1 MRFFLLFILAVF
13 PLSALAQAPIPE
25 SHPVK
30 SIEQQKLS
38 TQEKEKA
45 LRQELKDLKN
55 DLEQKR
61 QKMVNVAGNIKANEK
76 KLIALESRI
85 DEKRHEQLEIEVRL
99 GDDKAVISDLIL
111 ALERMRRVPPEAM
124 IARPG
129 APMKTAQSAM
139 LLQATLPRIYDRAN
153 ALKEDLDA
161 LKNVMDSLKA
171 DRAKAL
177 ETSKKLESDHKNLSA
192 LLHSREKIYAKT
204 AEDVKQRQAEL
215 KKISEQAS
223 SLKDLVTRIERKQRE
238 EDSRRRQQQK
248 ATAQKASFKATP
260 VPKTGEAQLPIS
272 GLIKVGYGNTDDIG
286 AVSKGLKIQGRDGSL
301 IVAPMG
307 GVVDYSGPFKG
318 YGNIVILRHEKGYH
332 SLIAGLGKIDTV
344 VGRPVSAG
352 EPIGKLNK
360 SSEGEP
366 PVLYY
371 ELRYKGKPV
380 NPSKKISGLF

>member
-1 MRFFLLFILAVF
+1 MRFFLLFIFAAF
-13 PLSALAQAPIPE
+13 PLCALAQAPIPE

-30 SIEQQKLS
+30 NIEQQKLL
-38 TQEKEKA
+38 TLEKEKE
-45 LRQELKDLKN
+45 LRQELDNLKN
-55 DLEQKR
+55 DLERKR
-61 QKMVNVAGNIKANEK
+61 QQMVKVAGNIKTNEK

-177 ETSKKLESDHKNLSA
+177 ETSKKLESDHENLSA

-223 SLKDLVTRIERKQRE
+223 SLKDLVTRIERKQRD
-238 EDSRRRQQQK
+238 EDNRRRQQQK
-248 ATAQKASFKATP
+248 ATPQKASFKATP

-286 AVSKGLKIQGRDGSL
+286 AISKGLKIQGRNGSL

-307 GVVDYSGPFKG
+307 GVVDYTGPFKG

-360 SSEGEP
+360 SSEGES